1 MQFDTLREA
10 HEWAYSEA
18 YNEIGH
24 LYDGYITT
32 DEKLAYALLFE
43 LVRSNTLLSKRFEVF
58 ADVDFGVPN
67 RYRVWVEPAGRT
79 SDSDRAAE

>member
-1 MQFDTLREA
+1 MRKEELRWYEEPMQFDTLREA

-18 YNEIGH
+18 YNEI
-24 LYDGYITT
+24 
-32 DEKLAYALLFE
+32 
-43 LVRSNTLLSKRFEVF
+43 
-58 ADVDFGVPN
+58 VDFGVPN